1 MFGAMVAEP
10 NVDDCI
16 SVNADL
22 NTPPSIGWDKLASF
36 EALLVWNSADRRT
49 DRLTDW
55 PTDRQTSDQWPVLSE
70 DLLA

>member
-36 EALLVWNSADRRT
+36 EALLV
-49 DRLTDW
+49 
-55 PTDRQTSDQWPVLSE
+55 
-70 DLLA
+70 